1 MTKVRTIL
9 LGAIAFLVVVGVCS
23 AILGGGAGDDAAPAT
38 APDATPTPDAKAAE
52 EAEDKRKGLHC
63 LSDWDGDHE
72 GLERLV
78 QQELNDPDSMK
89 TLSTL
94 ITPVQPDSGQ
104 HVILMEFTAKNVF
117 GGVER
122 YQAVGLVEPG
132 TCQATLVGIE

>member
-1 MTKVRTIL
+1 
-9 LGAIAFLVVVGVCS
+9 
-23 AILGGGAGDDAAPAT
+23 
-38 APDATPTPDAKAAE
+38 
-52 EAEDKRKGLHC
+52 
-63 LSDWDGDHE
+63 
-72 GLERLV
+72 
-78 QQELNDPDSMK
+78 MK

-104 HVILMEFTAKNVF
+104 HAILMEFTAKNVF